1 MKMRK
6 GISAWIL
13 VIGGIILGMIIFFA
27 GIYISIQTIKINEK
41 QAALSEINTLYEKI
55 ERTCLVGGIG
65 ETYYYKISL
74 PESIRAVYVSNYS
87 DEEPPDKVSVL
98 ISENKIGLGKYFC
111 YQFFNEA
118 PNCRKISCN
127 TFMTYIGTPSMK
139 EDLLSLLA
147 RVAGERPR
155 YNYTIIINKTF
166 FDTVIAVTKLVEIPI
181 TTTTI

>member
-1 MKMRK
+1 MKRRK

-41 QAALSEINTLYEKI
+41 QAALEQINTLYEKI

-65 ETYYYKISL
+65 ETYHYEISL
-74 PESIRAVYVSNYS
+74 PESIRAVYVANYS
-87 DEEPPDKVSVL
+87 DEEPPDKVSVF
-98 ISENKIGLGKYFC
+98 ISEKKVGLGKFFC

-118 PNCRKISCN
+118 PSCRKLGCN
-127 TFMTYIGTPSMK
+127 TFMTYMGTPSMK

-147 RVAGERPR
+147 RVSGERPR
-155 YNYTIIINKTF
+155 YNYTIIINKIDF
-166 FDTVIAVTKLVEIPI
+166 YNVTVIYR
-181 TTTTI
+181 